1 METIIDC
8 KKIRLSSGNVNSF
21 HYLQC
26 WGPVGDRGFN
36 YLTSASLSATVI
48 ILPLLSFQ
56 SIQMNLFPQYKT
68 PFYCF
73 NFLYSWIL
81 LETSVWCSVIKQK
94 REREN
99 VAHIHFIFP
108 KGAHFRIIQNALINE
123 KCAIFPFPWL
133 QECFFSW
140 VSSGECLS
148 LCLSLRNT

>member
-1 METIIDC
+1 MEMIIDR

-26 WGPVGDRGFN
+26 WGQGIQLLDHCLP
-36 YLTSASLSATVI
+36 LSATVI

-99 VAHIHFIFP
+99 VAHIHLIFP
-108 KGAHFRIIQNALINE
+108 KGPHFRIIQNPLESIYQRKVCNFATIKKSISLVTGM
-123 KCAIFPFPWL
+123 F
-133 QECFFSW
+133 FFSLM
-140 VSSGECLS
+140 SSEVYFK
-148 LCLSLRNT
+148 

>member
-1 METIIDC
+1 MIIDW

-26 WGPVGDRGFN
+26 WGQVIQLLDHCLP
-36 YLTSASLSATVI
+36 LSATVI

-56 SIQMNLFPQYKT
+56 FIQMNLFPQYKT

-73 NFLYSWIL
+73 NFLYSRIL
-81 LETSVWCSVIKQK
+81 LETSVWCSVIKQR

-99 VAHIHFIFP
+99 VAHIHLIFP
-108 KGAHFRIIQNALINE
+108 KDALHTSESYKTHLKAFINE
-123 KCAIFPFPWL
+123 KYLILPQQQKRSFPLL

-140 VSSGECLS
+140 VSSGEYHK
-148 LCLSLRNT
+148 

>member
-1 METIIDC
+1 MWTRAGHRIHYRPVIIDNLGISWKQLWNWFLSIVMETIIDC

-26 WGPVGDRGFN
+26 WGQVIQLLDHCLP
-36 YLTSASLSATVI
+36 LSATVI

-56 SIQMNLFPQYKT
+56 FIQMNLFPQYKT

-81 LETSVWCSVIKQK
+81 LETSVWCSVIKQR

-99 VAHIHFIFP
+99 VAHIHLIFP
-108 KGAHFRIIQNALINE
+108 KGPHFRIIQNAVESIY
-123 KCAIFPFPWL
+123 
-133 QECFFSW
+133 Q
-140 VSSGECLS
+140 
-148 LCLSLRNT
+148 

>member
-26 WGPVGDRGFN
+26 RGQGIQ
-36 YLTSASLSATVI
+36 LLDHCLPLSATVI

-123 KCAIFPFPWL
+123 KCAIFPFLLL